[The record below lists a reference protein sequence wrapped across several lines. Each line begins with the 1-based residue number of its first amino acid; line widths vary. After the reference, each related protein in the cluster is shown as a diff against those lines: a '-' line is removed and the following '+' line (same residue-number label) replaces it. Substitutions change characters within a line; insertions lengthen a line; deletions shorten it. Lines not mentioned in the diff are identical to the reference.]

1 MLFKT
6 LLSYLKNEHD
16 TDAGDV
22 FPQMLKRLTAQ
33 KKSGNKIFNFLY
45 KN

>member
-16 TDAGDV
+16 ADAHDV
-22 FPQMLKRLTAQ
+22 FPKMLKGLNVQ